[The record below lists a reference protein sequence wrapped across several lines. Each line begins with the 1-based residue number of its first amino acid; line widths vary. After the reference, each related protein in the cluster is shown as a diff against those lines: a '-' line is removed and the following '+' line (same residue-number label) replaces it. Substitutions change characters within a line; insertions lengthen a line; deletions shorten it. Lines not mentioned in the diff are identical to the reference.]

1 MATNG
6 SVAPVCQIVRGQIWP
21 EYKPTPLPPI
31 RRPTDLPSALAAIN
45 QLADNFDKL
54 ADSSWK
60 EAKRNTQ
67 RVRIHNAE
75 NYNQWVEVERITRI
89 VFENPVTGSSFEWT
103 YKPT

>member
-1 MATNG
+1 MANG
-6 SVAPVCQIVRGQIWP
+6 VAPVCHIIRSQVLPDPIR
-21 EYKPTPLPPI
+21 KPIGPI
-31 RRPTDLPSALAAIN
+31 RRNGDPVISQI
-45 QLADNFDKL
+45 ADTIDKL

-60 EAKRNTQ
+60 EARRNTQ

-89 VFENPVTGSSFEWT
+89 VFENTVTGVSFEWT

>member
-1 MATNG
+1 MANG
-6 SVAPVCQIVRGQIWP
+6 TGVAPVCHIIRSQQLP
-21 EYKPTPLPPI
+21 EPIRKPFGPI
-31 RRPTDLPSALAAIN
+31 RRTNDPAVNQIADAI
-45 QLADNFDKL
+45 DKL

-60 EAKRNTQ
+60 EASRNTQ

-89 VFENPVTGSSFEWT
+89 VFENTVTGVTFEWT